1 MKTHNDTLQDQL
13 GRKIAIRL
21 HDGAETL
28 PHDITERLRV
38 ARMQALARRKVS
50 KPKLV
55 AGISSQGN
63 ALALHLNGDNRS
75 LWNRVAS
82 LLPLLALIV
91 GLLIID
97 AAQEQWGAQ
106 ELADIDTEL
115 LTDDLPPSA
124 YTDPGFVHFLSTKQ
138 RD

>member
-28 PHDITERLRV
+28 PHDITERLKV
-38 ARMQALARRKVS
+38 ARLQALARRKVS

-124 YTDPGFVHFLSTKQ
+124 YTDPGFVHFLSTKK

>member
-28 PHDITERLRV
+28 PHDITERLKV

-63 ALALHLNGDNRS
+63 ALALHINGDNRS

>member
-1 MKTHNDTLQDQL
+1 MKTHNDTQQDQL

-28 PHDITERLRV
+28 PHDITERLKV

-63 ALALHLNGDNRS
+63 ALALHINGDNRS

>member
-28 PHDITERLRV
+28 PHDITERLKV
-38 ARMQALARRKVS
+38 ARLQALARRKVS

>member
-28 PHDITERLRV
+28 PHDITERLKV

-138 RD
+138 RN

>member
-28 PHDITERLRV
+28 PHDITERLKV

>member
-13 GRKIAIRL
+13 GREIAIRL

-28 PHDITERLRV
+28 PHDITERLKV
-38 ARMQALARRKVS
+38 ARLQALARRKVS

-138 RD
+138 RN

>member
-1 MKTHNDTLQDQL
+1 MKTHNDTQQDQL

-28 PHDITERLRV
+28 PHDITERLKV

-138 RD
+138 RN

>member
-28 PHDITERLRV
+28 PHDITERLKV

-63 ALALHLNGDNRS
+63 ALALHINGDNRS

-138 RD
+138 RN

>member
-28 PHDITERLRV
+28 PHDITERLKV
-38 ARMQALARRKVS
+38 ARLQALARRKVS

-91 GLLIID
+91 GL
-97 AAQEQWGAQ
+97 
-106 ELADIDTEL
+106 
-115 LTDDLPPSA
+115 
-124 YTDPGFVHFLSTKQ
+124 
-138 RD
+138 

>member
-1 MKTHNDTLQDQL
+1 
-13 GRKIAIRL
+13 
-21 HDGAETL
+21 
-28 PHDITERLRV
+28 
-38 ARMQALARRKVS
+38 MQALARRKVS

>member
-1 MKTHNDTLQDQL
+1 MKTHNDTQQDQL

-28 PHDITERLRV
+28 PHDITERLKV
-38 ARMQALARRKVS
+38 ARLQALARRKVS

-138 RD
+138 RN